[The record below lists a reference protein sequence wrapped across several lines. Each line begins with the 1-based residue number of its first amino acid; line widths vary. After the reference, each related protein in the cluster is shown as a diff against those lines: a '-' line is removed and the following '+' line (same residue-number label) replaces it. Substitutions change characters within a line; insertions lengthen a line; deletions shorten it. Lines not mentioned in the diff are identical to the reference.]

1 MEKRSIITLST
12 GVVILVSTVLYR
24 TKEFSSDERMC
35 LASEIYREI
44 RLLFSF
50 LIRFFFNARLTK
62 KRGKK

>member
-35 LASEIYREI
+35 LASEIC
-44 RLLFSF
+44 
-50 LIRFFFNARLTK
+50 
-62 KRGKK
+62 